1 VRLIL
6 RRIVEVLMAV
16 TLALPAAAGEGE
28 SHPAPAT
35 VIETMT
41 RSTIEAL
48 PREGTAMAADPEH
61 YYALARNTLK
71 PFFDLD
77 RAGRV
82 ILGPSWVGATAAER
96 DAFQRAFE
104 DYLVTSYAVALR
116 HVTATTLTVAGEP
129 RPVGA
134 AEVLMPVRLVL
145 VDGETLE
152 AELRMRLGPS
162 GWQIWDAGAGGLSVV
177 KLYRGD
183 IGTEAAVHGVA
194 RVVDSLRSMAARNRA
209 RNTEEARERATT
221 QTRR

>member
-1 VRLIL
+1 VRLNLHRIL
-6 RRIVEVLMAV
+6 GMLMTIA
-16 TLALPAAAGEGE
+16 LALPAAASEGEG
-28 SHPAPAT
+28 HPAPAT
-35 VIETMT
+35 VIESMT

-48 PREGTAMAADPEH
+48 PREGTALAADPER

-71 PFFDLD
+71 PYFDLD

-82 ILGPSWVGATAAER
+82 ILGPSWVGASAAER
-96 DAFQRAFE
+96 EDFQRAFE

-134 AEVLMPVRLVL
+134 AEVLLPVRLVL
-145 VDGETLE
+145 VDGEILE

-177 KLYRGD
+177 RLYRGD

-194 RVVDSLRSMAARNRA
+194 RLVDSLQKMAARNRV
-209 RNTEEARERATT
+209 RNTEEARERAAA

>member
-6 RRIVEVLMAV
+6 HRIADVLMAV
-16 TLALPAAAGEGE
+16 TLALPAVADKAEG
-28 SHPAPAT
+28 HPAPAT
-35 VIETMT
+35 VIESMT

-48 PREGTAMAADPEH
+48 PREGAAMAADPER

-82 ILGPSWVGATAAER
+82 ILGPAWVGATAAER

-116 HVTATTLTVAGEP
+116 HVTATTLTVSGDP

-134 AEVLMPVRLVL
+134 AEVLLPVRLVL

-177 KLYRGD
+177 RLYRGD

-194 RVVDSLRSMAARNRA
+194 RSVDSLQKMAARNRV
-209 RNTEEARERATT
+209 RNTEEARERAAAA
-221 QTRR
+221 TRR